1 MLSSERALEIEPE
14 SPLLGQ
20 LHAARL
26 LAETSLLS
34 PSFHG
39 QGYVLLWHKE
49 VSPCLVHKAPQ
60 N

>member
-1 MLSSERALEIEPE
+1 MEPGF
-14 SPLLGQ
+14 PPLGQ

-49 VSPCLVHKAPQ
+49 ILPSLVHKAPQ
-60 N
+60 H